1 MYSGLF
7 QLRVLDWEVMT
18 TNGRKL
24 CPPGEGIVQKSSDLK
39 GDTMKHQLHKR
50 WLIGLTASI
59 TLSLSLMAAA
69 ETGRAFVPM
78 GTADSVGVIDLESRQ
93 VTSSMTGTVNVHG
106 SALTPEG
113 RYLVVGSMSAH
124 EGQEPVS
131 RPEGVTED
139 EHAAHHGGG
148 AAAVLEG
155 SNTGLL
161 YVVDTATNAIAR
173 KLEVPGPVHH
183 VLVTSDGRYAVS
195 THPMSGGIS
204 IIDLNSGKLVKTVA
218 TGPAPNYVVETDD
231 GQTLLISNSGN
242 GTISEVDTK
251 HWFVK
256 RNLRVGGGPEHM
268 VLAPDKERLYVNDVV
283 SGQVVVLELSGGTV
297 VATYEVGEA
306 PHGVGLSADG
316 QILYATSTGSNR
328 IVRIELA
335 SGARHSVPLA
345 PAPYHLAVSPYDGQL
360 LVTSR
365 AESKLWVL
373 DPESLDIIDE
383 IPLDG
388 IGHQISLETH

>member
-1 MYSGLF
+1 
-7 QLRVLDWEVMT
+7 MT
-18 TNGRKL
+18 THGRNPCQPDRKTVL
-24 CPPGEGIVQKSSDLK
+24 KPSYQK
-39 GDTMKHQLHKR
+39 GDAMKHPFCKR
-50 WLIGLTASI
+50 WLVGLTISV
-59 TLSLSLMAAA
+59 TMSLPLMAAA
-69 ETGRAFVPM
+69 DTSRAYVPLGM
-78 GTADSVGVIDLESRQ
+78 VDSVGVIDLESRQ
-93 VTSSMTGTVNVHG
+93 VTASITGTVNTHG

-113 RYLVVGSMSAH
+113 RYLVAGSMSAH
-124 EGQEPVS
+124 EGQQPVS

-148 AAAVLEG
+148 TAAVSEE

-204 IIDLNSGKLVKTVA
+204 VVDLDSGKLVKSVA
-218 TGPAPNYVVETDD
+218 TGPAPNFIVETDD
-231 GQTLLISNSGN
+231 GQSLLVSNSGN
-242 GTISEVDTK
+242 GTISEVDIE

-268 VLAPDKERLYVNDVV
+268 VLAPNNERLYVNSGT
-283 SGQVVVLELSGGTV
+283 SGQVFVVELSSGAV
-297 VATYEVGEA
+297 AATYEVGDE
-306 PHGVGLSADG
+306 PHGVGLSDDG
-316 QILYATSTGSNR
+316 QILYATSKGSNR

-335 SGARHSVPLA
+335 SGARHSVTLA
-345 PAPYHLAVSPYDGQL
+345 PAPYHLAVSPHNGQL

-365 AESKLWVL
+365 SESKLWVL

-383 IPLDG
+383 IPLKG
-388 IGHQISLETH
+388 IGHQISLESH

>member
-1 MYSGLF
+1 MKPS
-7 QLRVLDWEVMT
+7 E
-18 TNGRKL
+18 
-24 CPPGEGIVQKSSDLK
+24 PK

-50 WLIGLTASI
+50 WLVGLTTGI
-59 TLSLSLMAAA
+59 TMSVSLMAAA
-69 ETGRAFVPM
+69 DTNRAFVPM
-78 GTADSVGVIDLESRQ
+78 GMADSVGVIDLESRQ
-93 VTSSMTGTVNVHG
+93 LTSTMAGTVNTHG
-106 SALTPEG
+106 SALTPDG
-113 RYLVVGSMSAH
+113 RYLVVGSLSAH

-148 AAAVLEG
+148 AAAVSDE

-161 YVVDTATNAIAR
+161 YVVDTVTNAIAR
-173 KLEVPGPVHH
+173 KLEVSGPVHH
-183 VLVTSDGRYAVS
+183 VLVTLDGRYAVS

-204 IIDLNSGKLVKTVA
+204 IVDLDSGKLVKSVA

-231 GQTLLISNSGN
+231 GQTLLVSNSGN
-242 GTISEVDTK
+242 GTISEVDTG

-268 VLAPDKERLYVNDVV
+268 VLAPDKERLYVNDAA

-297 VATYEVGEA
+297 AATYDIGEA
-306 PHGVGLSADG
+306 PHGVDLSDDG

-328 IVRIELA
+328 VVRIELA
-335 SGARHSVPLA
+335 SGARNSVPLA
-345 PAPYHLAVSPYDGQL
+345 PAPYHLAVSPHDGQL

-365 AESKLWVL
+365 AENKLWLL
-373 DPESLDIIDE
+373 DAQSLDIIKE
-383 IPLDG
+383 IPLSG
-388 IGHQISLETH
+388 IGHQISFETH